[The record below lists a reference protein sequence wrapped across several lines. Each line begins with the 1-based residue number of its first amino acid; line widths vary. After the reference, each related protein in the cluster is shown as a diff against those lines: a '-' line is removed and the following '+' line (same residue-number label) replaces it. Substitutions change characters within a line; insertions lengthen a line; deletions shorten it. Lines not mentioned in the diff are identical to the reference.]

1 LLFPLY
7 PLLLVSS
14 SLKGVTQR
22 LCPRCHSVLH
32 LEDDNTLVFCWSC
45 GAPQVRLSQELLEA
59 QSASASA
66 ATLPQNPAEPAAG
79 SAALPQLN
87 RWSGA
92 VQCAGLAGAVAAGL
106 TLVSFALPPV
116 LLLSLGWIVSAP
128 IVVLGIYASRFR
140 NTRITAGFAA
150 RLGLLCGLAI
160 LLSTASLD
168 TVRMCLDR
176 FVFHAATELDT
187 RLAALFAQDAAM
199 LTERFGAADAA
210 PAIAILGI
218 PEFRAGA
225 LLCSFALVSG
235 LYLAYS
241 AAAGAFAGLLR
252 SRTPSR

>member
-1 LLFPLY
+1 
-7 PLLLVSS
+7 LLLVSS
-14 SLKGVTQR
+14 SLKEVTQR
-22 LCPRCHSVLH
+22 LCPRCHSVVH
-32 LEDDNTLVFCWSC
+32 LEDDNTLIFCGSC

-59 QSASASA
+59 QSASATPSA
-66 ATLPQNPAEPAAG
+66 ATVPSSATEPAAG
-79 SAALPQLN
+79 SAALPQMN

-128 IVVLGIYASRFR
+128 IIILGIYASRFR

-168 TVRMCLDR
+168 TVRLCLDR
-176 FVFHAATELDT
+176 FVFHAASELDT

-199 LTERFGAADAA
+199 LNERFGAADAG
-210 PAIAILGI
+210 PAIAILNI

-225 LLCSFALVSG
+225 LLCSFALVSA
-235 LYLAYS
+235 LYLVYS

-252 SRTPSR
+252 SRTPTR